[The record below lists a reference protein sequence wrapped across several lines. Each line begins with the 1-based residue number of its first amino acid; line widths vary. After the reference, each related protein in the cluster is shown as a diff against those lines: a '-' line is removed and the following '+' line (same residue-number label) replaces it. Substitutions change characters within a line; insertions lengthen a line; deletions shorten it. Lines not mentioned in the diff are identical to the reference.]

1 MGSRGYSN
9 LLAATVAVVT
19 AVTGGASSRAAVIDE
34 NITYS
39 IFTPAP
45 VAALRK
51 TLAFPQFNPTL
62 GTLTGA
68 TVEFSAA
75 SQLSLGVF
83 SPTTTNFDVSV
94 SDMFGVDNVT
104 ITDAHDFT
112 GGVIGGNE
120 QALQDNGALLVGG
133 PASFAPTQLAGLTGA
148 GSYDLF
154 FELFA
159 PRIAVNSGQTDLGLA
174 AADDVQGVVTLAFTY
189 DPASATPPASVPEPD
204 SLALLAT
211 ALVGLCAA
219 CGRRAG
225 RRLRRGS
232 K

>member
-1 MGSRGYSN
+1 MGSQGYSN
-9 LLAATVAVVT
+9 LFAATVAGVT
-19 AVTGGASSRAAVIDE
+19 AVIGGVPARAAVIDE
-34 NITYS
+34 NIIYS

-45 VAALRK
+45 VATLQK

-83 SPTTTNFDVSV
+83 SPTTTNFDISV
-94 SDMFGVDNVT
+94 SDKFGVDNVT
-104 ITDAHDFT
+104 ITDTHDFT

-133 PASFAPTQLAGLTGA
+133 PTSFAPFQLAGLTGA

-154 FELFA
+154 FELF
-159 PRIAVNSGQTDLGLA
+159 PPEIAVNSGQTDLGLA

-189 DPASATPPASVPEPD
+189 DPASAAPPPNVPEPG

-211 ALVGLCAA
+211 ALIGLGGARA
-219 CGRRAG
+219 QSRRAP
-225 RRLRRGS
+225 RRGS